1 MIDFRYHLV
10 SIVSIFLALAVGIVL
25 GAGPLQGELGD
36 TLTNE
41 VAGLR
46 QDKAELNEQLSEANA
61 GIDAR
66 DSYIGETNPTVLDT
80 TLEGQR
86 VAVVVLPGADAAVVE
101 STEATLRS
109 AGATVVS
116 TTTVADSWVS
126 ADEAVVTARDTAV
139 REAASSAGVDV
150 SDTGSVS
157 PRDVL
162 LAALLARSAADA
174 TDAVEPDRARAALD
188 TLAGADLLDVATDD
202 FQVADL
208 VVVVAGATTEG
219 DRPAQEEAADRWV
232 DLIIALDAR
241 ASGSLVAGE
250 SSTAEEG
257 VDVVFSVRNDE
268 TARQGVSTVDN
279 AGSALGQASIAH
291 GLVQQ
296 RAGEV
301 GQYGLAD
308 GADAPYAPVP
318 AP

>member
-61 GIDAR
+61 GIEAR
-66 DSYIGETNPTVLDT
+66 DSYIGETNPAVLAT
-80 TLEGQR
+80 ALVGQQ

-101 STEATLRS
+101 ATEATMRS

-126 ADEAVVTARDTAV
+126 ADEAVVPTRDAAV
-139 REAASSAGVDV
+139 REAASGAGVDV
-150 SDTGSVS
+150 SDSGSVS

-162 LAALLARSAADA
+162 LAALVSRSAADA

-202 FQVADL
+202 FQIADL

-219 DRPAQEEAADRWV
+219 DQPAQVGAADRWV

-250 SSTAEEG
+250 SSTLEDG

-318 AP
+318 VP